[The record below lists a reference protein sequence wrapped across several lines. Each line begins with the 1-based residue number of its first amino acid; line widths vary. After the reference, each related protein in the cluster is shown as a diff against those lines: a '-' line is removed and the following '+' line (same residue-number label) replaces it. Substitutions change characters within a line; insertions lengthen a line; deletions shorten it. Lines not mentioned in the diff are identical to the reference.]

1 MQSAAFT
8 MYYRVLGPLEI
19 EDHGELLPLGGA
31 KQRALL
37 AVLLLHANEVVSR
50 DVLIEDLWGERG
62 RPGSVHSLEVHVSRL
77 RKVLRKGEDQ
87 RLVTQPTGYQL
98 NVAADEVDLLCFER
112 LLEEGRLALRS
123 GGAPE
128 AAKTLREALAL
139 WRGRA
144 FEDVAYESFAQVE
157 IERLEERRLEALEER
172 IDADLALGHHA
183 DLVAELEALVRR
195 YPLRERLREQLMLAL
210 YRSGRQAEAL
220 AAYQS
225 ARREL
230 VEELGIEPGHALR
243 DLEQRILRHDAEL
256 EAPPLQ
262 PSEAPVVREERF
274 ADRRRLLLI
283 ALVLSGLGAAAIGIV
298 VALLSGGESG
308 LSGLTA
314 DSVGAIDPHSGK
326 IVAETPVG
334 QRPTDLAADGG
345 VWVANFD
352 SGTLSRIDPETR
364 KVVSVTNAGGTP
376 TGLAAGDGS
385 VWVSNGFAGR
395 VLRVDEQRGR
405 VTATIPIEGHPGA
418 IAVDRNAVWV
428 ANPITDTV
436 ARIDPNSL
444 QVSTIRVGS
453 GPIGIAVGASSVW
466 VANGLERTLTR
477 IDSFTG
483 AVLGRR
489 IALRFAPMGVA
500 FGDGS
505 VWVTGTA
512 ADSLARVNPKT
523 DQSSASIPVG
533 DGPTRVVVFA
543 RRVWVA
549 DTFGRSVS
557 EIDPARNRVVRT
569 IGFGESPEGIAFSQ
583 GRLWVAAYG
592 T

>member
-1 MQSAAFT
+1 MQ
-8 MYYRVLGPLEI
+8 YRVLGPLEI
-19 EDHGELLPLGGA
+19 EHDGELLLLGGA

-50 DVLIEDLWGERG
+50 DVLIEDLWGGRG
-62 RPGSVHSLEVHVSRL
+62 RPGSVHSLEVQVSRL
-77 RKVLRKGEDQ
+77 RKVLRTSEDQ

-98 NVAADEVDLLCFER
+98 TVGADELDLLCFER
-112 LLEEGRLALRS
+112 LLNDGRSALGS
-123 GGAPE
+123 GGAAE
-128 AAKTLREALAL
+128 AARILREALSL

-144 FEDVAYESFAQVE
+144 FEEFAYESFAQVE

-172 IDADLALGHHA
+172 IDADLALGHQA
-183 DLVAELEALVRR
+183 DLVAELEALVRHH
-195 YPLRERLREQLMLAL
+195 PLRERLRGQLMLAL

-220 AAYQS
+220 TAYQN

-230 VEELGIEPGHALR
+230 VEELGIEPSHALR
-243 DLEQRILRHDAEL
+243 SLEQGILRQDAVL
-256 EAPPLQ
+256 EAPPVQ
-262 PSEAPVVREERF
+262 PRDAPVVQEERLT
-274 ADRRRLLLI
+274 DRRRLFLI
-283 ALVLSGLGAAAIGIV
+283 ALVLSGLAAAAVGV
-298 VALLSGGESG
+298 TLALLSGRETG
-308 LSGLTA
+308 LPSITA
-314 DSVGAIDPHSGK
+314 DSVGAIDPNSGK
-326 IVAETPVG
+326 IVADTPVG

-345 VWVANFD
+345 VWAANFD

-385 VWVSNGFAGR
+385 LWVSNGFAGR
-395 VLRVDEQRGR
+395 VLRVDEQSGR

-466 VANGLERTLTR
+466 VANGLEQTLTR

-483 AVLGRR
+483 AVVGRR
-489 IALRFAPMGVA
+489 IALRFTPTGVA

-512 ADSLARVNPKT
+512 ADSLARVDPKT
-523 DQSSASIPVG
+523 NQSSASIPVG
-533 DGPTRVVVFA
+533 DGPTGVVVFA